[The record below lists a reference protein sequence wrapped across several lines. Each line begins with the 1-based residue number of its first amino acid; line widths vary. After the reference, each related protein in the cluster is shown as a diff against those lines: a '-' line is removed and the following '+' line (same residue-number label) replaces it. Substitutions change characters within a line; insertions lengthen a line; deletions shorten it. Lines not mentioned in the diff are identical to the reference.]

1 MRLAPMRYKEFT
13 WPHNPETYQVEHRR
27 QVAVHKVPFGGYVL
41 QDLGAGCRVL
51 EGEGTFA
58 GKDAYATFRA
68 LEQVFDQPGPG
79 LLVHPVWPASS
90 AYFVTLQLTEE
101 PLPDFVR
108 YRFAFWEDQGG
119 YKAGLTEMLVHPVW
133 PASSAYFVT
142 LQLTEE
148 PLPDFV
154 RYRFAFWEDQGGY
167 KAGLTEI
174 AAGGTEEGGSAG
186 EASQSASSYSGTY
199 VVRKGDTL
207 WGIAGRYGVALTALI
222 AANPQIKNPNLIYP
236 GETVVIP

>member
-68 LEQVFDQPGPG
+68 LERVFDQPGPG

-119 YKAGLTEMLVHPVW
+119 YKAGLTE
-133 PASSAYFVT
+133 
-142 LQLTEE
+142 
-148 PLPDFV
+148 
-154 RYRFAFWEDQGGY
+154 
-167 KAGLTEI
+167 I
-174 AAGGTEEGGSAG
+174 AVGGTEEGSAG
-186 EASQSASSYSGTY
+186 GTSQPAPSYSGTY

-207 WGIAGRYGVALTALI
+207 WGIAGRYGVALADLI

>member
-13 WPHNPETYQVEHRR
+13 WPHNPETYQVERRR

-41 QDLGAGCRVL
+41 QDLGATCRVL
-51 EGEGTFA
+51 EGKGTFV
-58 GKDAYATFRA
+58 GKDAYVTFRT

-90 AYFVTLQLTEE
+90 AYFVTLELTEE

-119 YKAGLTEMLVHPVW
+119 YG
-133 PASSAYFVT
+133 
-142 LQLTEE
+142 
-148 PLPDFV
+148 
-154 RYRFAFWEDQGGY
+154 
-167 KAGLTEI
+167 AGLTEI
-174 AAGGTEEGGSAG
+174 PVSGTEEAGSAG
-186 EASQSASSYSGTY
+186 GGAAVSSSHSGTY
-199 VVRKGDTL
+199 LVCKGDTL
-207 WGIAGRYGVALTALI
+207 WGIAKRYGVALTNLI